1 MFLQS
6 LRSSKYGD
14 EPMLR
19 SLGIT
24 VEPSFTQVDGRVLQA
39 PTVSVIMS
47 LLVTI
52 LL

>member
-6 LRSSKYGD
+6 LRNSRYGD

-24 VEPSFTQVDGRVLQA
+24 IEPSFTQVDGRVLQP
-39 PTVSVIMS
+39 PTVCVIMS
-47 LLVTI
+47 LLQFFC
-52 LL
+52 